1 MSQLIPKHIGIIMD
15 GNRRWAKARGLTTSE
30 GHAAGA
36 ENLTRIIEACADR
49 GIETVTIYAFST
61 ENFKKRSAKEIATL
75 FELLGIWIQRKAKIM
90 KKNGVR
96 LAFLGDLTKLPE
108 RLQEKIHHAVD
119 VLKDNE
125 RIKCNILMNYGGR
138 PELVHAFQEIVK
150 KGIAADEINEELIE
164 QHLYTKGQ
172 SDPDLMIRTG
182 GEIRVS
188 NFLIWQLSY
197 SELYFT
203 NTYWP
208 DFDESEL
215 DKALADYAGRQRRFG
230 GENPSVATT
239 ELAQ

>member
-1 MSQLIPKHIGIIMD
+1 MSQQIPKHIGIIMD
-15 GNRRWAKARGLTTSE
+15 GNRRWAKERGMGASE

-36 ENLTRIIEACADR
+36 DNLTRIIEACANR
-49 GIETVTIYAFST
+49 GVETVTIYAFST
-61 ENFKKRSAKEIATL
+61 ENFKKRSQKEIATL
-75 FELLGIWIQRKAKIM
+75 FELLGIWMQRKAKIM
-90 KKNGVR
+90 KEKGVR
-96 LAFLGDLTKLPE
+96 LAFLGDLSKLPE
-108 RLQEKIHHAVD
+108 RLQEKIGHAVD

-138 PELVHAFQEIVK
+138 PELVNAFKEIVK

-172 SDPDLMIRTG
+172 TDPDLMIRTG
-182 GEIRVS
+182 GEMRVS

-208 DFDESEL
+208 DFDEVEL
-215 DKALADYAGRQRRFG
+215 DKALEDYAGRQRRFG
-230 GENPSVATT
+230 GETVT
-239 ELAQ
+239 ETA

>member
-1 MSQLIPKHIGIIMD
+1 MSQQIPKHIGIIMD
-15 GNRRWAKARGLTTSE
+15 GNRRWAKERGLTASE

-36 ENLTRIIEACADR
+36 ENLSKIIEACAER

-75 FELLGIWIQRKAKIM
+75 FELLGIWIQRKAKMM
-90 KKNGVR
+90 KEKGVR

-108 RLQEKIHHAVD
+108 RLQEKIGHAVD

-138 PELVHAFQEIVK
+138 PELVRAFQEIVK
-150 KGIAADEINEELIE
+150 TGINADEINEELIE

-172 SDPDLMIRTG
+172 KDPDLMIRTG
-182 GEIRVS
+182 GERRIS

-203 NTYWP
+203 DTYWP
-208 DFDESEL
+208 AFDEAEL
-215 DKALADYAGRQRRFG
+215 DKALLDYAGRQRRFG
-230 GENPSVATT
+230 GENTSIPVT
-239 ELAQ
+239 EKV

>member
-1 MSQLIPKHIGIIMD
+1 MSHIPKHIGIIMD
-15 GNRRWAKARGLTTSE
+15 GNRRWAKERGLTASE
-30 GHAAGA
+30 GHAAGV
-36 ENLTRIIEACADR
+36 ENLTTLLEACANR

-61 ENFKKRSAKEIATL
+61 ENFKKRSRKEIAAL
-75 FELLGIWIQRKAKIM
+75 FGLVGVWLQRKSNEM
-90 KKNGVR
+90 KEKGVC
-96 LAFLGDLTKLPE
+96 LAFLGDLSKLPD
-108 RLQEKIHHAVD
+108 RLQHKIGHAVE

-138 PELVHAFQEIVK
+138 PELVNAFKEIVK

-182 GEIRVS
+182 GEMRVS

-203 NTYWP
+203 DTYWP
-208 DFDESEL
+208 DFNEVEL
-215 DKALADYAGRQRRFG
+215 DKALAEYTRRERRLG
-230 GENPSVATT
+230 GDVVT
-239 ELAQ
+239 EAVKSI

>member
-15 GNRRWAKARGLTTSE
+15 GNRRWAKERGLTASE

-36 ENLTRIIEACADR
+36 ENLTRIIETCADR

-75 FELLGIWIQRKAKIM
+75 FELLGIWMQRKAKIM
-90 KKNGVR
+90 KEKGVR
-96 LAFLGDLTKLPE
+96 LAFLGDLSKLPE
-108 RLQEKIHHAVD
+108 RLQEKISHAVD

-138 PELVHAFQEIVK
+138 PELVNAFKEIVK
-150 KGIAADEINEELIE
+150 KGITADEINEELIE

-182 GEIRVS
+182 GEMRVS

-208 DFDESEL
+208 DFNEAEL
-215 DKALADYAGRQRRFG
+215 DKALAEYARRERRLG
-230 GENPSVATT
+230 GDVVTEAERSV
-239 ELAQ
+239 